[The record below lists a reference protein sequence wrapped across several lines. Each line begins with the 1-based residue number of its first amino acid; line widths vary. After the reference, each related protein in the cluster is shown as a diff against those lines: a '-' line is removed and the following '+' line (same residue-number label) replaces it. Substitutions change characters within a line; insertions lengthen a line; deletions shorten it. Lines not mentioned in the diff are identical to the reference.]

1 MVWERKKQ
9 QIVKNKRRLLMI
21 ARDELSDFVKWLC
34 YSGFYTAGSIIIP
47 IDKAGDVIRT
57 YRTEV
62 INGRI

>member
-1 MVWERKKQ
+1 
-9 QIVKNKRRLLMI
+9 MI

-57 YRTEV
+57 YRKEAV
-62 INGRI
+62 NGRY